1 MATYTTQEQLVV
13 TLRKQL
19 STNTDQA
26 LKALVVLFGKQTE
39 DERVNEET
47 CHDNK
52 VGFTHNDAKVLSG
65 MAKFYLDRGFL
76 SDKQVTLVKSKVSKY
91 ARQLVKNSI
100 ATGKI
105 RKENGCY
112 VW

>member
-1 MATYTTQEQLVV
+1 MATYTNQEQLVV

-19 STNTDQA
+19 STNSKQA

-39 DERVNEET
+39 DEKVRGET
-47 CHDNK
+47 RHYNK
-52 VGFTHNDAKVLSG
+52 VGFNHNDARILTV
-65 MAKFYLDRGFL
+65 MAKAYLDKGGL
-76 SDKQVTLVKSKVSKY
+76 SDTQLAIVHSKISKY

-112 VW
+112 IW